1 MSFKKPPRKTVPG
14 YTRFRSAQSVVPR
27 LRKEPDE
34 LTRKM
39 LLIGYLTEKLEREK
53 PESVYV
59 VGGQALE
66 TYTAGQFRTGDIDIA
81 TPDSKAAEEIL
92 QQIGFEREGTIWLS
106 NALGLAVHIVG
117 LSPTNSEKARIIHA
131 GPYQVRIVGVEDLI
145 IDRLAAAKFWK
156 SQVDLEQAK
165 ALWKGF
171 RKQIDLQYL
180 RKRAREEKV
189 EDVLPKAEERC

>member
-1 MSFKKPPRKTVPG
+1 MSFKKPPRKTVSG

-59 VGGQALE
+59 VGGQAVE

-106 NALGLAVHIVG
+106 KALGLAVHIVG

-131 GPYQVRIVGVEDLI
+131 GPYQVRILGVEDLI

-180 RKRAREEKV
+180 REKARNEKV
-189 EDVLPKAEERC
+189 EDVLP

>member
-1 MSFKKPPRKTVPG
+1 MSFKKPPRKTVSG

-34 LTRKM
+34 LAKKM
-39 LLIGYLTEKLEREK
+39 LLIGYLTERLEREK

-59 VGGQALE
+59 VGGQAVE
-66 TYTAGQFRTGDIDIA
+66 TYTAGQFRTGDIDIV

-92 QQIGFEREGTIWLS
+92 QQIGFEREGMIWLS
-106 NALGLAVHIVG
+106 KALGLAVHIVG

-180 RKRAREEKV
+180 RKRARDEKV
-189 EDVLPKAEERC
+189 EDVLP